1 MNPRLITIAAA
12 VVVVLFT
19 LKNTDG
25 YYPWPTQVVPSEQAN
40 DDYLESLLKA
50 AGYEGKYVAPPD
62 VNKQESQR
70 LNATLRASGYAEIPR
85 TGELRA
91 VSIPFTA
98 DATKG
103 IAASAAPATKSYTY
117 LIVLFLCIALLGGI
131 GLYMLLRSQ

>member
-1 MNPRLITIAAA
+1 MKSRLIAIAAA

-62 VNKQESQR
+62 VNKQESRR
-70 LNATLRASGYAEIPR
+70 LNATLRASGYAEIPM

-98 DATKG
+98 DE
-103 IAASAAPATKSYTY
+103 AAPLPLEKDYSY

>member
-1 MNPRLITIAAA
+1 MNPRLIAIAAA

-25 YYPWPTQVVPSEQAN
+25 YYPWPTEVIPSEQAN

-50 AGYEGKYVAPPD
+50 AGYEGKYVAPPN

-70 LNATLRASGYAEIPR
+70 LNNTLRASGYAEIPM
-85 TGELRA
+85 TGEMRA
-91 VSIPFTA
+91 VSIPFTT
-98 DATKG
+98 DAPLPLEKDY
-103 IAASAAPATKSYTY
+103 SY

-131 GLYMLLRSQ
+131 GLYMVLRSQ